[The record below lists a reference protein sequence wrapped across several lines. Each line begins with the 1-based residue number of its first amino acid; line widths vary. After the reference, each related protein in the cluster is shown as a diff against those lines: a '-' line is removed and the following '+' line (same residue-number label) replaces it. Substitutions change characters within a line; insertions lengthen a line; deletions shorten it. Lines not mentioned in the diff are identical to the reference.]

1 MQGALDMGL
10 AGFSGENFVYRLF
23 ALLLLFMR
31 GVRCG
36 EVKKNDNTHFRINTI
51 GE

>member
-1 MQGALDMGL
+1 
-10 AGFSGENFVYRLF
+10 
-23 ALLLLFMR
+23 LLLFMR

-51 GE
+51 GEWNSLEHFREGWFFGGIKMNLK